1 MEPTPT
7 LGSNAPRGRGL
18 LAFAA
23 LIVAGGLLA
32 AIDRAPAPPAPRRLT
47 VWLAADYAGAKLFGD
62 INAAFER
69 AHPGV
74 QVRTL
79 GVPWED
85 MATKV
90 KTAVIGG
97 RPPDVAHQHPFALGA
112 QGFAEALD
120 IPQAEL
126 DEFLPGALDDVR
138 WRGRT
143 YGVPLDVN
151 CTVLVYDRDRLA
163 EAGVPAPARDYSLAD
178 WRRDLKRLT
187 DPATRRFGLGLA
199 TGAWHCFA
207 FVRANGGELLTETNG
222 RMRATFTD
230 PRTVE
235 AVRYLTGLGW
245 TDRVG
250 PAPTTKLRDYDDAGA
265 LFTSRRAAMIY
276 TGPWDFAAIAEKAPA
291 MRFGVAPFP
300 AGLDGVRRGS
310 VQGGGGLF
318 VPKGAA
324 ERALALD
331 WMRIATSAEFAAR
344 LASELHR
351 YPARRDV
358 LAAIAASAPAH
369 VRAFLDAL
377 PGARPYRLDA
387 YPQANQAFLDAVK
400 ACFYGADAQEE
411 LARAQRVAQ
420 ASIDATEAQ

>member
-1 MEPTPT
+1 MQPTPT
-7 LGSNAPRGRGL
+7 FGSAAPRGRGL
-18 LAFAA
+18 FAFAA
-23 LIVAGGLLA
+23 LIAAGFALA
-32 AIDRAPAPPAPRRLT
+32 RLERAPASEPRRLT
-47 VWLAADYAGAKLFGD
+47 VWLAADYASAKVFAEV
-62 INAAFER
+62 NAEFER
-69 AHPGV
+69 RHPGV
-74 QVRTL
+74 EVRTL

-85 MATKV
+85 MPTKV

-120 IPQAEL
+120 VPQREL
-126 DEFLPGALDDVR
+126 DVFLPGALDDVA
-138 WRGRT
+138 WRGRV
-143 YGVPLDVN
+143 YGYPLDVN

-163 EAGVPAPARDYSLAD
+163 EAGVAEPSRDYGLSD

-187 DPATRRFGLGLA
+187 DAGTRRFGLGLS
-199 TGAWHCFA
+199 TGGWHCFA
-207 FVRANGGELLTETNG
+207 FVRANGGELLTEENG

-230 PRTVE
+230 PKTVE
-235 AVRYLTGLGW
+235 AVRFLTGLGC

-250 PAPTTKLRDYDDAGA
+250 PAPTTKARDYDDAGA

-276 TGPWDFAAIAEKAPA
+276 TGPWDFRAIAEKAPG

-318 VPKGAA
+318 VPRGAR
-324 ERALALD
+324 EPELALE
-331 WMRIATSAEFAAR
+331 WMRLATSATAAAR
-344 LASELHR
+344 LAGELNR

-358 LAAIAASAPAH
+358 LAAIARTAPPH
-369 VRAFLDAL
+369 VKAFLDAL

-400 ACFYGADAQEE
+400 ACFYGADAAVE
-411 LARAQRVAQ
+411 LARAQAQAQ